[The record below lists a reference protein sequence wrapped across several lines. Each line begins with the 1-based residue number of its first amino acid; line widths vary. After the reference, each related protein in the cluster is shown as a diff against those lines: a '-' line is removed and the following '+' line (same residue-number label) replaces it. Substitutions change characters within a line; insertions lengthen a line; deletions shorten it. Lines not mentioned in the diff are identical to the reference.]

1 MNDLTEIF
9 GAPISIYTRAQA
21 IEDGV
26 LVQLPTDEALTPFKY
41 PVAITVALWA
51 EIERGAGKTDVMVR
65 NGRIWDVG
73 FMATLA
79 ARGVESNEVFYRC
92 KIGRKTFALW
102 CHYGPDDEGAPCI
115 TIGFPE
121 DR

>member
-1 MNDLTEIF
+1 MSDLQSTF
-9 GAPISIYTRAQA
+9 GAPISVYTRAQA

-41 PVAITVALWA
+41 PVAITAALWA

-65 NGRIWDVG
+65 NGRIWDAG

-79 ARGVESNEVFYRC
+79 GRRAGGSDVFYRC

-102 CHYGPDDEGAPCI
+102 CNCGPDDSGAPCI